1 MPCRTSCWLDK
12 RTRLQGCSLLLRPQ
26 MMACVV
32 GRGAMHAAGEMLQA
46 VADVRFIAAATQS
59 ARLLLRFV
67 RFRRS
72 AAIASLRL
80 RERKPG
86 TRGNVQ
92 VGKAVR
98 PFILSGKAVRPYI
111 LSGKGRRRTR
121 RHRWFVNNPRN
132 RWLEPVAHYFVCVP
146 RYVFQSSSTTSA
158 SNSAVCSHGQYHS
171 RYNL

>member
-1 MPCRTSCWLDK
+1 
-12 RTRLQGCSLLLRPQ
+12 
-26 MMACVV
+26 MACGV

-46 VADVRFIAAATQS
+46 VADVRFIAAATPCAYQS
-59 ARLLLRFV
+59 ARLLRFV
-67 RFRRS
+67 RFRKS

-98 PFILSGKAVRPYI
+98 PFILSGKAVRPFILSVKTVRPFI

-121 RHRWFVNNPRN
+121 RHRWVS
-132 RWLEPVAHYFVCVP
+132 L
-146 RYVFQSSSTTSA
+146 TTRET
-158 SNSAVCSHGQYHS
+158 GG
-171 RYNL
+171 